1 MPRIDDDDDD
11 DAAAAPTASGV
22 YETTRD
28 GEKVELI
35 AGAWRND
42 TVTTLSG

>member
-28 GEKVELI
+28 GEKVELSSLHWGH
-35 AGAWRND
+35 GAMAQ
-42 TVTTLSG
+42 LL